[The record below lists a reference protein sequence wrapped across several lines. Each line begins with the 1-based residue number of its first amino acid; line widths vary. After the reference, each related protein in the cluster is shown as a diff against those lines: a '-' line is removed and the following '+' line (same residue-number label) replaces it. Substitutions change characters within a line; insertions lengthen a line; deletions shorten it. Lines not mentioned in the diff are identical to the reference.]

1 MSVIKNEPV
10 TEQPAGGLL
19 PTGAVPAGTTGSPP
33 RRTAS
38 PADRGSVGVERGGG
52 VGNKEDLA
60 KKTRQAVTPF
70 RRMRPAV
77 RTHPDFRVIVDEDK
91 CTLCRFC
98 VLQCSWDA
106 LGWDDRVVPFDENC
120 VGCWRCVAVCPT
132 YAIRIEQWPTMYREN
147 HNWTRFIA
155 NSVRKQ
161 AGSGGKLLVGTGNDK
176 PYPVYWDHLLI
187 DACQVTNPSIDPLR
201 EPMELRTYVGA
212 KPDRVDLAAYLS
224 ARERHFIPTDHRSV
238 GDPDRSGD
246 PSANGR
252 PAFDRDLRR
261 RLGIGPQLRLE
272 TPIMIAA
279 MSYGAVSLNVQKS
292 CARAV
297 AEMGT
302 YWCTGEGG
310 MHPDH
315 YPYADH
321 TIVQVASGRF
331 AVDADYLNRAAAVE
345 IKIGQGAKPGI
356 GGHLPG
362 EKVTADIAST
372 RMIPEGSDAISPAPH
387 HDIYS
392 IEDLRQL
399 IFAIKEATRYEKPV
413 FVKIAAVHNVAA
425 IASGIVRAGADAVVI
440 DGFRGGTGAAPTMIR
455 DHVGIPIELA
465 LAAVDDRLRQEGIR
479 NRATVIASG
488 SIRSSMDV
496 VKAIALGADAVYVGT
511 AALIALGCT
520 LCQQCHRGRCAW
532 GLTTQRPDL
541 VKRVDPEE
549 GWQLIANLFKAWS
562 GEIKETLGLLGI
574 NSLESLRGNRERLR
588 AVGLSQAEM
597 DILGVKPAG
606 R

>member
-1 MSVIKNEPV
+1 MS
-10 TEQPAGGLL
+10 TGTPAEGTAL
-19 PTGAVPAGTTGSPP
+19 PLEREGRGPAV
-33 RRTAS
+33 
-38 PADRGSVGVERGGG
+38 
-52 VGNKEDLA
+52 DL
-60 KKTRQAVTPF
+60 KKKPRQAATAF
-70 RRMRPAV
+70 RRMRAAV
-77 RTHPDFRVIVDEDK
+77 RPHPDFRIIVEEDK
-91 CTLCRFC
+91 CTRCRFC

-106 LGWDDRVVPFDENC
+106 LDFDTRVVGYDENC

-132 YAIRIEQWPTMYREN
+132 YAIRIEPWPTMYREN
-147 HNWTRFIA
+147 HNWNRFYA
-155 NSVRKQ
+155 NNVRKQ
-161 AGSGGKLLVGTGNDK
+161 AASGGKLLTGMGNDK
-176 PYPVYWDHLLI
+176 PYLTIFDHLLL

-201 EPMELRTYVGA
+201 EPMELRTYIGC
-212 KPDRVDLAAYLS
+212 KPDRLDLEALAAALGRS
-224 ARERHFIPTDHRSV
+224 RPGGGARP
-238 GDPDRSGD
+238 
-246 PSANGR
+246 ANG
-252 PAFDRDLRR
+252 DLRR
-261 RLGIGPQLRLE
+261 RLGFGPQLKLE

-279 MSYGAVSLNVQKS
+279 MSYGAVSLNVQKA

-297 AEMGT
+297 AEHGT

-315 YPYADH
+315 YPYAAH

-362 EKVTADIAST
+362 EKVSADIART
-372 RMIPEGSDAISPAPH
+372 RMIPEGTDALSPAPH

-440 DGFRGGTGAAPTMIR
+440 DGFRGSTGAAPTMIR
-455 DHVGIPIELA
+455 DHVGIPIEVA
-465 LAAVDDRLRQEGIR
+465 IAAVDDRLRKEGIR
-479 NRATVIASG
+479 NRASLIASG
-488 SIRSSMDV
+488 SIRCSMDV

-511 AALIALGCT
+511 AVLVALGCT

-541 VKRVDPEE
+541 VRRVDPEE
-549 GWQLIANLFKAWS
+549 GAQLIGNLFKAWS

-588 AVGLSQAEM
+588 AVGLDQTTM

>member
-1 MSVIKNEPV
+1 MS
-10 TEQPAGGLL
+10 
-19 PTGAVPAGTTGSPP
+19 
-33 RRTAS
+33 
-38 PADRGSVGVERGGG
+38 ADRPAEGTIEESGCAV
-52 VGNKEDLA
+52 DLK
-60 KKTRQAVTPF
+60 KKTRQAQTRF
-70 RRMRPAV
+70 RRMRAAV
-77 RTHPDFRVIVDEDK
+77 RTHPDYRVLVDEDK
-91 CTLCRFC
+91 CTHCRFC

-106 LGWDDRVVPFDENC
+106 LDYDTRVVGYDENC

-132 YAIRIEQWPTMYREN
+132 YAIRVEPWPTMYREN
-147 HNWTRFIA
+147 HNWTRFHA
-155 NSVRKQ
+155 NNVRKQ
-161 AGSGGKLLVGTGNDK
+161 ANSGGKLLTGMGNDK
-176 PYPVYWDHLLI
+176 PYETVFDHLVI

-201 EPMELRTYVGA
+201 EPMELRTYIGS
-212 KPDRVDLAAYLS
+212 KPDRVDFEAFVAAL
-224 ARERHFIPTDHRSV
+224 RERGGVTGGANGRVDGRV
-238 GDPDRSGD
+238 
-246 PSANGR
+246 SANG
-252 PAFDRDLRR
+252 DLRR
-261 RLGIGPQLRLE
+261 GLGLGPQLKLE
-272 TPIMIAA
+272 TPVMIAA
-279 MSYGAVSLNVQKS
+279 MSYGAVSLNVQKA

-297 AEMGT
+297 SEAGT

-315 YPYADH
+315 YPYAAS

-331 AVDADYLNRAAAVE
+331 AVDTDYLNRAAAVE

-362 EKVTADIAST
+362 EKVTAEIART
-372 RMIPEGSDAISPAPH
+372 RMIPEGTDALSPAPH

-440 DGFRGGTGAAPTMIR
+440 DGFRGSTGAAPTMIR

-465 LAAVDDRLRQEGIR
+465 IAAVDDRLRKEGIR
-479 NRATVIASG
+479 NRASLIASG
-488 SIRSSMDV
+488 SIRCSMDA

-511 AALIALGCT
+511 AALVALGCT

-541 VKRVDPEE
+541 VRRVDPEE
-549 GWQLIANLFKAWS
+549 GAQLIGNLIKAWS

-588 AVGLSQAEM
+588 AVGLDQTTL

>member
-1 MSVIKNEPV
+1 MSAPGQEAGTVPLPAAPAVASPGEAAPV
-10 TEQPAGGLL
+10 AAPAG
-19 PTGAVPAGTTGSPP
+19 A
-33 RRTAS
+33 
-38 PADRGSVGVERGGG
+38 
-52 VGNKEDLA
+52 EDL
-60 KKTRQAVTPF
+60 KKKARQAQTPF
-70 RRMRPAV
+70 RKMRAAV
-77 RTHPDFRVIVDEDK
+77 RPHPDFRVIVEEDR

-106 LGWDDRVVPFDENC
+106 LGFDGRVVSFDENC

-147 HNWTRFIA
+147 RNWTRFHA
-155 NSVRKQ
+155 ASARRQ
-161 AGSGGKLLVGTGNDK
+161 AASGGKLLTGMGNDK
-176 PYPVYWDHLLI
+176 EYLTVFDHLVV

-201 EPMELRTYVGA
+201 EPMELRTHIGS
-212 KPDRVDLAAYLS
+212 KPDRLDLGAYLEHLGER
-224 ARERHFIPTDHRSV
+224 RE
-238 GDPDRSGD
+238 GASG
-246 PSANGR
+246 NGR
-252 PAFDRDLRR
+252 AERGATDLRR
-261 RLGIGPQLRLE
+261 ALGFGPQLRLE

-279 MSYGAVSLNVQKS
+279 MSYGAVSLNVQKA

-297 AEMGT
+297 AEVGS

-315 YPYADH
+315 YPLADR

-331 AVDADYLNRAAAVE
+331 AVDADYLKRAAAVE

-362 EKVTADIAST
+362 EKVTAEIART
-372 RMIPEGSDAISPAPH
+372 RMIPEGSDALSPAPH

-425 IASGIVRAGADAVVI
+425 IASGIVRAGADAVVL
-440 DGFRGGTGAAPTMIR
+440 DGFRGSTGAAPTMIR
-455 DHVGIPIELA
+455 DHVGIPIEIA
-465 LAAVDDRLRQEGIR
+465 IAVVDQRLRREGIR
-479 NRATVIASG
+479 NRASLIAAG
-488 SIRSSMDV
+488 SIRCSMDV
-496 VKAIALGADAVYVGT
+496 VKAIALGADAVYIGT
-511 AALIALGCT
+511 AALVALGCT

-541 VKRVDPEE
+541 VRRVDPEE
-549 GWQLIANLFKAWS
+549 GGHLVANLIRAWS
-562 GEIKETLGLLGI
+562 AEIKETLGLLGI

-588 AVGLSQAEM
+588 AVGLDRETLE
-597 DILGVKPAG
+597 ILDVKAAG